1 MNKTGFLVLTGIT
14 AALIA
19 GAIALRP
26 DADTAAPSAGA
37 RFFPALDARA
47 VNAVDR
53 IRVTA
58 GGKSFTLERKA
69 GKWVA
74 REKGGYP
81 ATFSKVKEAL
91 VSLSRLKQFERKTS
105 DPARYDKLD
114 LEDPAKKGA
123 ASKRLTAFTG
133 DRTVADVI
141 VGKSN
146 SKEILFGRSLVY
158 VRLPNDKQSWLAVGD
173 PKLAAEIGDWLDR
186 SIFDVKT
193 GRIGEVVQTGAG
205 AAEVIVGKDRPD
217 DAEFT
222 LRNKPAGREIK
233 GERFLRYIGESLD
246 NLTLEDVK
254 PAGKV
259 DFAGKAAG
267 GAVFRTFDGLVV
279 TVKLA
284 RTGKP
289 DEDDKYWMTFEAGVD
304 EAALLKEKPKKGSDL
319 KAADA
324 VRKEAAAIDAR
335 TAAWAYK
342 VSSTVTRFLR
352 YTMADILKPAPK
364 KKAEEGAVVDDT
376 AAKPAGDATTPA
388 ADGAAGDTETPDKKE
403 E

>member
-26 DADTAAPSAGA
+26 GTDAAAPSAGA
-37 RFFPALDARA
+37 RFFPALDAGA

-58 GGKSFTLERKA
+58 EGKSFTLERKA

-81 ATFSKVKEAL
+81 ATFARVKEAL
-91 VSLSRLKQFERKTS
+91 VSLSQLKQFERKTS

-114 LEDPAKKGA
+114 LEDPAGKGA
-123 ASKRLTAFTG
+123 SSKRLTAFTG
-133 DRTVADVI
+133 DKTVADVI

-158 VRLPNDKQSWLAVGD
+158 VRLPDDKQSWLAVGD

-193 GRIGEVVQTGAG
+193 GRIGKVVQTGAG
-205 AAEVIVGKDRPD
+205 TEEVIVGKDKPA

-222 LRNKPAGREIK
+222 LRNKPEGREIK
-233 GERFLRYIGESLD
+233 GERFLRYISESLD

-254 PAGKV
+254 PAGEV

-267 GAVFRTFDGLVV
+267 RAVFRTFDGLVV
-279 TVKLA
+279 IAKLA

-304 EAALLKEKPKKGSDL
+304 ESALLKEKPKEGSDL

-324 VRKEAAAIDAR
+324 VRKEAEAINAR
-335 TAAWAYK
+335 TAGWTYK
-342 VSSTVTRFLR
+342 VSSTVTRFMR

-364 KKAEEGAVVDDT
+364 EKAGDGEAADDA
-376 AAKPAGDATTPA
+376 AAKPAGDA
-388 ADGAAGDTETPDKKE
+388 ETSGKKE

>member
-26 DADTAAPSAGA
+26 VTDAAAPSAGA
-37 RFFPALDARA
+37 RFFPALDAGA

-58 GGKSFTLERKA
+58 EGKSFTLERKA
-69 GKWVA
+69 GKWIA

-81 ATFSKVKEAL
+81 ATFAKVKEAL
-91 VSLSRLKQFERKTS
+91 VSLSQLKQFERKTS

-114 LEDPAKKGA
+114 LEDPAGKGA
-123 ASKRLTAFTG
+123 SSKRLTAFTG
-133 DRTVADVI
+133 DKTVADVI

-158 VRLPNDKQSWLAVGD
+158 VRLPDDKQSWLAVGD

-193 GRIGEVVQTGAG
+193 GRIGKVVQTGAG
-205 AAEVIVGKDRPD
+205 TEEVIVGKDKPA

-222 LRNKPAGREIK
+222 LRNKPEGREIK

-254 PAGKV
+254 PAGEV
-259 DFAGKAAG
+259 DFSGKAAG
-267 GAVFRTFDGLVV
+267 RAVFRTFDGLVV
-279 TVKLA
+279 TAKLA

-304 EAALLKEKPKKGSDL
+304 EAALLKEKPKEGSDL

-324 VRKEAAAIDAR
+324 VRKEAEAINAR
-335 TAAWAYK
+335 TAGWTYK
-342 VSSTVTRFLR
+342 VSSTVTRFMR

-364 KKAEEGAVVDDT
+364 EKAGDGEAADDA
-376 AAKPAGDATTPA
+376 AAKPAGDA
-388 ADGAAGDTETPDKKE
+388 ETSGKKE